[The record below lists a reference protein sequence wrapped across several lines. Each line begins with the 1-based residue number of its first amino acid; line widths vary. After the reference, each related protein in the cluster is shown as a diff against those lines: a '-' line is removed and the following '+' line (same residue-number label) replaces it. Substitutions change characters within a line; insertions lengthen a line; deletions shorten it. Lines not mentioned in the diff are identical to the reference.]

1 MPWLISPLD
10 QREVNDLLS
19 RKASWTEN
27 DVARFTA
34 LVRQDHTN
42 DQREKDA
49 KAAVTTADAGVE
61 TSITSL
67 MRSILARYHEEQV
80 WSDKIRSL
88 STYGSLA
95 ITAANVLIF
104 LLALIFI
111 EPYKR
116 KRIVREVEARM
127 TAREAQKDVSIQAQ
141 LADLQAIVASA
152 VGGHLLQPSSL
163 PVTSDSVDD
172 SSSESESDSA
182 QHMAG
187 SVDTAMAESEEQ
199 LSPEPHLP
207 SHIVS
212 ASETTPDAS
221 SHYTQRDMLYTS
233 LTAAA
238 AGCVVGGILQALLS

>member
-1 MPWLISPLD
+1 M
-10 QREVNDLLS
+10 LS
-19 RKASWTEN
+19 RKATWTEN

-49 KAAVTTADAGVE
+49 KAAVTTADASVE

-104 LLALIFI
+104 LLALILI

-152 VGGHLLQPSSL
+152 VDGHLLLQSPSL
-163 PVTSDSVDD
+163 PVTDPIVDL
-172 SSSESESDSA
+172 SSEAESESA
-182 QHMAG
+182 QDTAG
-187 SVDTAMAESEEQ
+187 SVDSAKAASRER
-199 LSPEPHLP
+199 LSPECHLP
-207 SHIVS
+207 SHIVW
-212 ASETTPDAS
+212 ASETTPAAS
-221 SHYTQRDMLYTS
+221 SHYTQRDLLYTS

-238 AGCVVGGILQALLS
+238 AGCVVGGIIQALLS

>member
-1 MPWLISPLD
+1 M
-10 QREVNDLLS
+10 LS

-49 KAAVTTADAGVE
+49 KAAVTTADASVE

-104 LLALIFI
+104 LLALILI

-116 KRIVREVEARM
+116 KRIVREVETRM

-141 LADLQAIVASA
+141 IADLQAIVASA
-152 VGGHLLQPSSL
+152 VEGHLLQPPSL
-163 PVTSDSVDD
+163 PVTSPIVDLA
-172 SSSESESDSA
+172 SEAESESA
-182 QHMAG
+182 QGMTG
-187 SVDTAMAESEEQ
+187 SVDSAKTESDEQ
-199 LSPEPHLP
+199 LSAEIHLP
-207 SHIVS
+207 AHIVP
-212 ASETTPDAS
+212 ASETTPSAS
-221 SHYTQRDMLYTS
+221 PHYTQRDLLYTS